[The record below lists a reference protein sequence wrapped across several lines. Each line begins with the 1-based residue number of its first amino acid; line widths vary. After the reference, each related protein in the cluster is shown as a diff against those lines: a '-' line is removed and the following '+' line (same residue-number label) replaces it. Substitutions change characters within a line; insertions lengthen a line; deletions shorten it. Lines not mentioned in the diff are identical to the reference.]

1 MKKLTIGYYLLIA
14 TAFLFFTQTAKAQF
28 DAQFSQYWATTN
40 YYNPAY
46 AGQTDK
52 LNVATSYSQQL
63 SGFEN
68 APKTMYFGVDAPFKF
83 LGVRQGA
90 GAIFVNDKI
99 GFFTNQAFGLQYS
112 AKLKLWGGSLGIGLQ
127 GGIVSVGFDPS
138 GVSVYDDES
147 RGIISS
153 NINDEA
159 IPTSK
164 VSGTKIDA
172 AAGLFYTHPLFYAG
186 LSATH
191 FLSPVVAWGDTHEF
205 EMSPLYYLTGGCNI
219 KTKNPFLSLQP
230 SFLLKSNMDEYKLD
244 ITGRATY
251 NYKEKELC
259 GGLSYSP
266 GTSVTFIVGG
276 MIKNVRLS
284 YSYELF
290 TNGIGA
296 TNGSHDIVLG
306 YSMDMNFGQKGK
318 NKHKSVRIL

>member
-1 MKKLTIGYYLLIA
+1 MKKLTLGYCLLFV
-14 TAFLFFTQTAKAQF
+14 TALLLFSQTAKAQF
-28 DAQFSQYWATTN
+28 DAQLSQYWSVTN

-46 AGQTDK
+46 AGQTDR
-52 LNVATSYSQQL
+52 LNVTTSYSQQL
-63 SGFEN
+63 TGFEG
-68 APKTMYFGVDAPFKF
+68 APKTMYFGADIPFKF
-83 LGVRQGA
+83 LGLRQGV
-90 GAIFVNDKI
+90 GATFVNDEI
-99 GFFTNQAFGLQYS
+99 GFFTNQTFGLQYS
-112 AKLKLWGGSLGIGLQ
+112 AKFKLWKGLLGIGLQ

-138 GVSVYDDES
+138 GVSVYDEES
-147 RGIISS
+147 RGVISS
-153 NINDEA
+153 NFGDEA

-172 AAGLFYTHPLFYAG
+172 AAGLYYTHPLFYAG

-191 FLSPVVAWGDTHEF
+191 FMSPVVAWGDTHEF
-205 EMSPLYYLTGGCNI
+205 EIAPVYYLTGGCNI

-230 SFLLKSNMDEYKLD
+230 SFMLKSNMDQYKLD
-244 ITGRATY
+244 LTGRATY
-251 NYKEKELC
+251 IYREKELC

-296 TNGSHDIVLG
+296 ANGSHDIVLG